1 MSKKNLRGSA
11 SSPPMIL
18 EFPFPLLM
26 AGKKILPKGTLGSN
40 LPEKEKNKSSSLL
53 KTFPSMSNFFLLSS

>member
-1 MSKKNLRGSA
+1 MSKKNLRGTA

-40 LPEKEKNKSSSLL
+40 LPEK
-53 KTFPSMSNFFLLSS
+53 

>member
-1 MSKKNLRGSA
+1 MSKKTLRGTA

-40 LPEKEKNKSSSLL
+40 LPEKEKIN
-53 KTFPSMSNFFLLSS
+53 PVHC